1 MWHEPGSR
9 RNPARVCCM
18 CQNREERLRRAT
30 QRRQSQCGQE
40 SQPEHPTHPALHD
53 FPQHKQLLAG
63 THLEVCQDK
72 ERGSRR
78 TAAASP
84 QWMVKMSLK
93 GAWELP
99 GRALWLGK
107 ATSCGRCL
115 PGRKAAKAA
124 LSTCGSEQQRRQ
136 LLSSSKNPASAF
148 LTYCLPEVGT
158 KGETKKL
165 QARRLESKGKS
176 CACSREQALRAMNC
190 RRG

>member
-1 MWHEPGSR
+1 MSKQRGK
-9 RNPARVCCM
+9 A
-18 CQNREERLRRAT
+18 EESDT
-30 QRRQSQCGQE
+30 EETESQCGQE
-40 SQPEHPTHPALHD
+40 SQPEHPTHPALRD
-53 FPQHKQLLAG
+53 FPQHKQPRAG
-63 THLEVCQDK
+63 THLDVCQDK

-78 TAAASP
+78 TAAASSRR
-84 QWMVKMSLK
+84 MVKMSLK

-99 GRALWLGK
+99 GRALWPGK